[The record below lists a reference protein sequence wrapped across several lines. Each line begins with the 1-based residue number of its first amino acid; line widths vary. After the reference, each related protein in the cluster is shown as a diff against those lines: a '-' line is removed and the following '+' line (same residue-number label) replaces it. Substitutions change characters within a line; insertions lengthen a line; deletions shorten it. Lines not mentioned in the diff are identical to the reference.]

1 MLANVTIFGDFCK
14 FLLCFSKK
22 FFEKSEKVSGRM
34 QRRWPGGLFHV
45 VSLFRGETV
54 KQAKHGGASV
64 VCVGAARKQENCG
77 AGVRNFA
84 ARSRSGADCL

>member
-1 MLANVTIFGDFCK
+1 
-14 FLLCFSKK
+14 
-22 FFEKSEKVSGRM
+22 M

-45 VSLFRGETV
+45 VSLFHPETA
-54 KQAKHGGASV
+54 KQAKHGGGASV
-64 VCVGAARKQENCG
+64 VCVGAARKKENCG